1 MSARVS
7 REFKIDAA
15 IHYDSSFIINSYL
28 IVLDMDVITEDIR
41 EQNISLER
49 IKFILEGCIDNC
61 IMIHDTELVA
71 INAYASA
78 GIRVC
83 TLPEEPYDQIVA
95 AVIMSKLNAVAEGK
109 LSITEVTINS
119 KICDGVSF
127 HISREEDS
135 DFRSTQGVWWTDNSP
150 SICDVPKK
158 SNKKDKIVQLRKDV
172 PDWIDL
178 GLGWKEPESHID
190 PKFGTEIVFMNLD
203 KQ

>member
-83 TLPEEPYDQIVA
+83 T
-95 AVIMSKLNAVAEGK
+95 VAEGK